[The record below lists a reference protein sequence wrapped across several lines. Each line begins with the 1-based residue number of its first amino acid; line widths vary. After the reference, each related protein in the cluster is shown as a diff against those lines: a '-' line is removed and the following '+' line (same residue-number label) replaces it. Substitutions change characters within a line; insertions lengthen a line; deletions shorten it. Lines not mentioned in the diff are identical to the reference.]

1 MHHSLMPMLEGLGIN
16 YTYKPSAN
24 RQEILDIIADYEG
37 LIIRSKTSIDAVFLK
52 RATKLQFIGRAGAGL
67 DLIDLDAVKA
77 HKVVVFAANEGNRDA
92 VAEHCMGMLL
102 SLFNKINTA
111 DLEVRKKIWLREEN
125 RGVELM
131 GKTVGI
137 IGFGNVGQ
145 ALARRLK
152 GFGVKVLAY
161 DRLKKKHLY
170 KATMEQ
176 IFEEADVVSL
186 HVPLTDETRIMV
198 DEKFIGRFKKP
209 IFIINS
215 SRGEVASI
223 ETIVNGLKNGKIRG
237 ACLDVLENEKMNKLT
252 PRQETVYDELFR
264 MNNVILTPHVAGWTH
279 ESYIK
284 INEVLVEKIKK
295 LLKKN

>member
-1 MHHSLMPMLEGLGIN
+1 
-16 YTYKPSAN
+16 
-24 RQEILDIIADYEG
+24 
-37 LIIRSKTSIDAVFLK
+37 
-52 RATKLQFIGRAGAGL
+52 
-67 DLIDLDAVKA
+67 
-77 HKVVVFAANEGNRDA
+77 
-92 VAEHCMGMLL
+92 
-102 SLFNKINTA
+102 
-111 DLEVRKKIWLREEN
+111 
-125 RGVELM
+125 
-131 GKTVGI
+131 
-137 IGFGNVGQ
+137 
-145 ALARRLK
+145 
-152 GFGVKVLAY
+152 
-161 DRLKKKHLY
+161 LY